1 MGAPSVKTTES
12 KLQSS
17 SAQHRPNGVLGLQ
30 NYLDHAATSWP
41 KPEPVY
47 VAMDRYA
54 RDVGA
59 AAGRGD
65 YRAARLGSEIVSSC
79 RRQLM
84 NLVNAAQASD
94 IAFFSNGTAA
104 LNAAILGSVRPGNH
118 IVTSA
123 IEHNSVLRPLADL
136 HERGVIRLDIIDCDR
151 EGYVDIQQMI
161 DRIDD
166 KTAIV
171 ALAHAS
177 NVTGAVQDIA
187 TIGATLRDTS
197 TLFLCDAAQS
207 LGYLPIDVREL
218 GIDLLAAPGH
228 KGACGPLGTGMLYVS
243 TKAATRLTPTIFGG
257 TGSVSESLRMPSKLP
272 DMLEAGNLNVP
283 AIAGWLAGL
292 EYLGSLNVE
301 SMGAKRLAL
310 CNQMARAFASVQGG
324 FAIVGRELPI
334 ASLLFDEWEP
344 GLIGSLLDSEFSI
357 DVRCG
362 LHCAALIHRFIHK
375 APYQGTLRVSAG
387 HFTEIEQI
395 DAAAM
400 AINDLAVE
408 LLQATKAE

>member
-1 MGAPSVKTTES
+1 MGAPAVKTTES
-12 KLQSS
+12 KLPS
-17 SAQHRPNGVLGLQ
+17 R

-41 KPEPVY
+41 KPEAVY

-65 YRAARLGSEIVSSC
+65 YRASRLGSEIVSSC

-84 NLVNAAQASD
+84 NLVNAAQASE
-94 IAFFSNGTAA
+94 IAFFPNGTAA

-151 EGYVDIQQMI
+151 EGYVDIQQML
-161 DRIDD
+161 DCIDD
-166 KTAIV
+166 KTAMV

-187 TIGATLRDTS
+187 TIGAALRDTS
-197 TLFLCDAAQS
+197 TLYLCDAAQS
-207 LGYLPIDVREL
+207 LGYLPVDVREW

-243 TKAATRLTPTIFGG
+243 TKAATRLKPTTFGG

-292 EYLGSLNVE
+292 EYLGSRNVESLNVE
-301 SMGAKRLAL
+301 SLGAKRLAL

-334 ASLLFDEWEP
+334 ASLLFDEWDP

-362 LHCAALIHRFIHK
+362 LHCTALIHRFIQK
-375 APYQGTLRVSAG
+375 APYQGTLRLSAG

-408 LLQATKAE
+408 LLQTTKAE